1 MIAYGSLTCIKSF
14 WVPRDT
20 QKVKSIICGPYVL
33 PVTGYVTVS
42 EASENVFPAAVALAV
57 NVEEFDGDPH

>member
-1 MIAYGSLTCIKSF
+1 M
-14 WVPRDT
+14 PRDT